1 MMDWLSNIWASLTLG
16 KILLGVLILVVSFAF
31 STLVVSVIMVK
42 IPANYF
48 HSDYEHHFLTD
59 KNPVLR
65 WTVIIIKNLVGVLL
79 ILIGLIMA
87 FPGVPGPG
95 VLTILIGLIL
105 IDLPGK
111 RKLEALIIKRP
122 TILSAVSSLR
132 ARYNKEPLLLD

>member
-1 MMDWLSNIWASLTLG
+1 MDWLSQFWASLTWG
-16 KILLGVLILVVSFAF
+16 QILLGVLFLIISFAV

-59 KNPVLR
+59 KHPVLR
-65 WTVIIIKNLVGVLL
+65 WTVIVLKNIVGVILILVGIV
-79 ILIGLIMA
+79 MT

-111 RKLEALIIKRP
+111 RKVEALIINRP
-122 TILSAVSSLR
+122 TILTAVNGLR
-132 ARYNKEPLLLD
+132 ARYDKDPLLLD

>member
-1 MMDWLSNIWASLTLG
+1 MEWLSNFWAALTWS
-16 KILLGVLILVVSFAF
+16 KVLLGALVLVISFAF
-31 STLVVSVIMVK
+31 STMIVSIIMVK

-59 KNPVLR
+59 KHPVLR
-65 WTVIIIKNLVGVLL
+65 WTVIIIKNIIGVLL
-79 ILIGLIMA
+79 ILIGLVMA

-111 RKLEALIIKRP
+111 RKLEALIIERP
-122 TILSAVSSLR
+122 TILSAVNKLR
-132 ARYNKEPLLLD
+132 TRYDKPPLVMD

>member
-1 MMDWLSNIWASLTLG
+1 MKWLINFWETLTLG

-31 STLVVSVIMVK
+31 STIVVSIIMVK

-59 KNPVLR
+59 RHPLLR
-65 WTVIIIKNLVGVLL
+65 WTVIIIKNIVGVLL

-111 RKLEALIIKRP
+111 RKFEALIIKRP

-132 ARYNKEPLLLD
+132 TRYKKEPLLLD

>member
-1 MMDWLSNIWASLTLG
+1 MEWLTNIWESLTLG

-31 STLVVSVIMVK
+31 STLVVSIIMVK

-48 HSDYEHHFLTD
+48 HSEYEHHFLTD
-59 KNPVLR
+59 KHPLLR
-65 WTVIIIKNLVGVLL
+65 WTVIVIKNIVGVLL

-111 RKLEALIIKRP
+111 RKFEALIIKRP
-122 TILSAVSSLR
+122 TILSAVTSLR